1 MLIKILGSGSSGG
14 VPLIGPY
21 WGDCNPNNPK
31 NKRSRVSIAIEIL
44 NKTILID
51 TSPDL
56 REQSIDCNINK
67 IDAVLW
73 THAHAD
79 HVNGIDDIRQFLWKR
94 KEKLPV
100 FASRETLDTLKRRF
114 DYVFDNNN
122 AYFKPP
128 LDPKSVNPGYFNI
141 HNIKILAIEQFHGK
155 EITYGY
161 RINNFAYSTDV
172 NSFPENSFKKAVIV
186 VGNLGDQVVNK
197 FGTRYRGIDI
207 TYIENVDYEK
217 TGAVYSLW
225 LAKEYLDGSSIIIE
239 CDTIF
244 ENEILKELISQD
256 EDKSF
261 WVGSKFL
268 DKHTGCKLNVDKNY
282 RITNL
287 DLVKKASNNINGY
300 KSIGLLKIS
309 GVFAGRLVECLDN
322 HVIESKEDYF
332 GLAIK
337 KLLEIEELYLL
348 DAKDFIRM
356 ATFAWPAALVI
367 IIVMIVFY
375 WVGLGL
381 QPIMIGG

>member
-31 NKRSRVSIAIEIL
+31 NKRRRVSIAIEIL

-172 NSFPENSFKKAVIV
+172 NSFPENSF
-186 VGNLGDQVVNK
+186 NM
-197 FGTRYRGIDI
+197 
-207 TYIENVDYEK
+207 
-217 TGAVYSLW
+217 
-225 LAKEYLDGSSIIIE
+225 
-239 CDTIF
+239 
-244 ENEILKELISQD
+244 LK
-256 EDKSF
+256 
-261 WVGSKFL
+261 
-268 DKHTGCKLNVDKNY
+268 
-282 RITNL
+282 NL
-287 DLVKKASNNINGY
+287 DLWIVDCVRYEPHYSHAHLDLTLEWISKLKPKKAILTHLGAWLDY
-300 KSIGLLKIS
+300 DELKSKCPFNVEPAYDGL
-309 GVFAGRLVECLDN
+309 
-322 HVIESKEDYF
+322 
-332 GLAIK
+332 
-337 KLLEIEELYLL
+337 
-348 DAKDFIRM
+348 
-356 ATFAWPAALVI
+356 I
-367 IIVMIVFY
+367 ID
-375 WVGLGL
+375 LT
-381 QPIMIGG
+381 